1 MAFRQHPR
9 GKNLMVADS
18 SWDPSCVIAAAI
30 RICYLVGD
38 RKIWETPGLSL
49 YDGLVKD
56 NTSKEIIWS
65 QIEPSCSIIAASL
78 PTYAPL
84 PTHKGR
90 LDRWMGYFVSANRTM
105 EKWVSSL
112 TSLNSHGR
120 RSRENEIEDSIGGRG
135 GTASDD
141 KYLVNGRRDS
151 RSQKTYNQEPRAGDT
166 YHVVTIAGGTG
177 KEDKDLEA
185 QEGTS
190 APLHITVKTDFAI
203 E

>member
-1 MAFRQHPR
+1 MALRKHPR
-9 GKNLMVADS
+9 GKNLLVADS
-18 SWDPSCVIAAAI
+18 PWDPSCVIAAAI
-30 RICYLVGD
+30 RIYYLVGD
-38 RKIWETPGLSL
+38 RKVWETPGLNL

-65 QIEPSCSIIAASL
+65 QIELSCSILAACL

-84 PTHKGR
+84 LTHKGR
-90 LDRWMGYFVSANRTM
+90 LDRWMGHLVSANGTM
-105 EKWVSSL
+105 GRLVSSL

-120 RSRENEIEDSIGGRG
+120 RSRENRIGDTIGGRG
-135 GTASDD
+135 GTARDD
-141 KYLVNGRRDS
+141 EYLVNGRRDS
-151 RSQKTYNQEPRAGDT
+151 RWQKTYIQDSRVGET
-166 YHVVTIAGGTG
+166 YHVVTIAGGTS

-190 APLHITVKTDFAI
+190 APLKITVKTDFAI